1 MTDIR
6 GTAPQRFA
14 RVKDAFAANF
24 AEGAE
29 LGARF
34 TLAVDGEP
42 VVDLVGGFADR
53 AKTRPFE
60 TTTLAPIFS
69 TGKAIMALMIATL
82 VERGKLDYEQTVAS
96 VWPEFGQA
104 GKSRI
109 TVAEAL
115 SHQAG
120 LPGFSTEQDPSIWFD
135 RQKVLD
141 TLAAQAPMW
150 PPGTGSGYHPVTIG
164 YIMGEVF
171 RRADG
176 RSMGQALRQDFA
188 EPFGLDY
195 WIGLPE
201 AEHGRV
207 SDIQKPPAPPDL
219 GVIDAIKRAAFL
231 DKGSAPGGRGAA
243 EWRLLEIPSANAHA
257 TAEALARLMSVIATG
272 GRLGGKHI
280 LSPSVVAQAT
290 RERVFG
296 QDKVLP
302 FRLSW
307 GAGFL
312 RNREIKIYGP
322 NALSVGHSGWGGSCA
337 FADPET
343 RLSGAYVMNKQSPFL
358 IGDPRPLRLIEAVY
372 AAL

>member
-1 MTDIR
+1 MADI
-6 GTAPQRFA
+6 GGIAASRFA
-14 RVKDAFAANF
+14 RVRDAFAANF
-24 AEGAE
+24 ADNAE

-34 TLAVDGEP
+34 TVCIDGEP
-42 VVDLVGGFADR
+42 VIDLIGGFADR
-53 AKTRPFE
+53 ARTRLFNDR
-60 TTTLAPIFS
+60 TLAPIFS

-82 VERGKLDYEQTVAS
+82 VERGKLDYEQTIS
-96 VWPEFGQA
+96 SLWPEFGQA
-104 GKSRI
+104 GKERI
-109 TVAEAL
+109 TIGEAL

-120 LPGFSTEQDPSIWFD
+120 LPGFSPEQDPSIWFD
-135 RQKVLD
+135 REAVLRQ
-141 TLAAQAPMW
+141 LAAQAPMW

-176 RSMGQALRQDFA
+176 RSMGQALREDFA

-201 AEHGRV
+201 SEHARV
-207 SDIQKPPAPPDL
+207 CDVQKPPAPPDL
-219 GVIDAIKRAAFL
+219 GQIDAIKRAAFL

-243 EWRLLEIPSANAHA
+243 EWRKLEIPSANAHA
-257 TAEALARLMSVIATG
+257 TSDALARLMSVIATG
-272 GRLGGKHI
+272 GRLAGKNI

-302 FRLSW
+302 FELSW
-307 GAGFL
+307 AAGFL
-312 RNREIKIYGP
+312 RNKGIRIYGP
-322 NALSVGHSGWGGSCA
+322 NAMTVGHSGWGGSCA

-343 RLSGAYVMNKQSPFL
+343 RVSGAYVMNKQSPYL
-358 IGDPRPLRLIEAVY
+358 IGDPRPVRLIEAVY

>member
-1 MTDIR
+1 MADI
-6 GTAPQRFA
+6 GGIAASRFA
-14 RVKDAFAANF
+14 RVRDAFAANF
-24 AEGAE
+24 ADNAE

-34 TLAVDGEP
+34 TVAIDGEP
-42 VVDLVGGFADR
+42 VIDLIGGFADR
-53 AKTRPFE
+53 ARTKLFNDR
-60 TTTLAPIFS
+60 TLAPIFS

-82 VERGKLDYEQTVAS
+82 VERGKLDYEQTIS
-96 VWPEFGQA
+96 SLWPEFGQA
-104 GKSRI
+104 GKERI
-109 TVAEAL
+109 TIGEAR

-120 LPGFSTEQDPSIWFD
+120 LPGFSPEQDPSIWFD
-135 RQKVLD
+135 RDAVLR

-150 PPGTGSGYHPVTIG
+150 PLGSGAGYHPVTIG
-164 YIMGEVF
+164 YSMGEVL

-176 RSMGQALRQDFA
+176 RSMGQALREDFA

-207 SDIQKPPAPPDL
+207 CDVQKPPAPPDL
-219 GVIDAIKRAAFL
+219 GQIDAIKRAAFL

-243 EWRLLEIPSANAHA
+243 EWRKLEIPSANAHA
-257 TAEALARLMSVIATG
+257 TSDALARLMSAIATG
-272 GRLGGKHI
+272 GRLAGKNI

-302 FRLSW
+302 FELSW
-307 GAGFL
+307 AAGFL
-312 RNREIKIYGP
+312 RNKGIRIYGP
-322 NALSVGHSGWGGSCA
+322 NAMTVGLSGWCGSCA

-343 RLSGAYVMNKQSPFL
+343 RVSGAYVMNMQSPYLF
-358 IGDPRPLRLIEAVY
+358 GDPRPVRLIEAVY